1 MKVLVTNIG
10 ILAGLGHEG
19 KRCLKGE
26 EMLKLNTIEHA
37 FLYVENGRIVDYG
50 PRVDKPQIGRD
61 VLVVD
66 AEGGAV
72 LPSFCDSHTHVVYAG
87 SREGEFVD
95 KIRGLSYA
103 EIAKRGGGILNSA
116 DRLHELSEEELYKQA
131 MQRVDEVIKKGTGAM
146 EIKSGYGLTLED
158 ELKMLRVIRRIKQT
172 APIKVVANF
181 LGAHAVG
188 RAYTGRQSEYVDHII
203 NDMLPAVAKE
213 NLADFIDVFCD
224 EGFFTPD
231 ETRRLLQ
238 AGAKYGLRG
247 KIHGEEL
254 AVSGGV
260 EVAVECNALSVDHL
274 EAMDNRDIELLKNSE
289 TIPTALPG
297 TSFFLNMPFAPGRKM
312 IEAGLPLAIASDYN
326 PGSTPS
332 GDMKFAVSL
341 ACIKMRLMPAEAINA
356 TTLNSACAM
365 GISEDYGS
373 ITKGK
378 VANFYITDPI
388 PSIDFIPYA
397 YTTPIIR
404 RIFLKGEEYKG

>member
-1 MKVLVTNIG
+1 MKVLVTTIG

-158 ELKMLRVIRRIKQT
+158 ELKMLRVIRRI
-172 APIKVVANF
+172 
-181 LGAHAVG
+181 
-188 RAYTGRQSEYVDHII
+188 
-203 NDMLPAVAKE
+203 
-213 NLADFIDVFCD
+213 
-224 EGFFTPD
+224 
-231 ETRRLLQ
+231 
-238 AGAKYGLRG
+238 
-247 KIHGEEL
+247 
-254 AVSGGV
+254 
-260 EVAVECNALSVDHL
+260 
-274 EAMDNRDIELLKNSE
+274 
-289 TIPTALPG
+289 
-297 TSFFLNMPFAPGRKM
+297 
-312 IEAGLPLAIASDYN
+312 
-326 PGSTPS
+326 
-332 GDMKFAVSL
+332 
-341 ACIKMRLMPAEAINA
+341 
-356 TTLNSACAM
+356 
-365 GISEDYGS
+365 
-373 ITKGK
+373 
-378 VANFYITDPI
+378 
-388 PSIDFIPYA
+388 
-397 YTTPIIR
+397 
-404 RIFLKGEEYKG
+404 